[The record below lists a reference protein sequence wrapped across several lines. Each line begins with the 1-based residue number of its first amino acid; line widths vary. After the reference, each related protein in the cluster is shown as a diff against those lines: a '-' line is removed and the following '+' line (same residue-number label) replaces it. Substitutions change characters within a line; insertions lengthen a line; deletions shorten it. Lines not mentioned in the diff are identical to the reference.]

1 MPWKNGKGTTTEI
14 MISPEHAT
22 LSKNDFVFRL
32 SSASINENGD
42 VIKEPTYEVESN
54 IIPSFIKEYYQVDL
68 GYGEPYYTNEAIMK
82 STENVIKD
90 EDLKNND
97 NKK

>member
-1 MPWKNGKGTTTEI
+1 MNNNIVLFKSTGEGYEITT
-14 MISPEHAT
+14 
-22 LSKNDFVFRL
+22 
-32 SSASINENGD
+32 INENGD

>member
-1 MPWKNGKGTTTEI
+1 MVTEFNEYGYAGI
-14 MISPEHAT
+14 K
-22 LSKNDFVFRL
+22 SKNKWG
-32 SSASINENGD
+32 SINENGD

-90 EDLKNND
+90 EELKNND